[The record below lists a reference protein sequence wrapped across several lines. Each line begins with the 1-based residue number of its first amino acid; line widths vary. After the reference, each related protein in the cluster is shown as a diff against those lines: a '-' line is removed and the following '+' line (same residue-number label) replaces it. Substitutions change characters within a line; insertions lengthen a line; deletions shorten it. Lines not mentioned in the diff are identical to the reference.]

1 MADHT
6 WKPIKNVRIG
16 DRVITFNPQTMIT
29 SETNVVHQYVRETT
43 KPIFKL
49 RLMNGFELIAT
60 ADHKLATPT
69 GWCEIANMR
78 PRETT
83 VGVYLDVISDK
94 TAVSML
100 KSMFEVRGQCAFVP
114 VNTITPH
121 PNLLISD
128 ITVEA
133 EFHSFITTGGICTS
147 NSAMGK

>member
-6 WKPIKNVRIG
+6 WKLIKNVRVG

-29 SETNVVHQYVRETT
+29 SETNVVHQYVRATA

-60 ADHKLATPT
+60 GDHKLATPT
-69 GWCEIANMR
+69 GWCEIAKMR
-78 PRETT
+78 PRETA
-83 VGVYLDVISDK
+83 VGVYLDIIDDK
-94 TAVSML
+94 PAVAML
-100 KSMFEVRGQCAFVP
+100 EGMCEVRARCAFVP

-121 PNLLISD
+121 PSVLIAD
-128 ITVEA
+128 ITVAA
-133 EFHSFITTGGICTS
+133 ESHSFITTGGICTS